1 MSTPRLEAA
10 VNLLVGIKHNYG
22 GVRTA
27 LKASI
32 AVVHQ
37 LKSQIPFFIPVN
49 QTSQGL
55 KCLTQPGDSAVRHC
69 WGCGG
74 GGSDLKRQIELFHCT
89 KYRHWSRSGVYC
101 RMKNLGDFH
110 WNMKPFF
117 AWTSLTNWQKPMTFD
132 RGRVALI
139 HYLGLYHYLK
149 PQSNVSLWVS
159 IFVLVHFLTY
169 Y

>member
-1 MSTPRLEAA
+1 MSEPRLEAA
-10 VNLLVGIKHNYG
+10 VNLFVGIKYNYG

-89 KYRHWSRSGVYC
+89 KYRH
-101 RMKNLGDFH
+101 
-110 WNMKPFF
+110 
-117 AWTSLTNWQKPMTFD
+117 
-132 RGRVALI
+132 
-139 HYLGLYHYLK
+139 
-149 PQSNVSLWVS
+149 
-159 IFVLVHFLTY
+159 
-169 Y
+169 

>member
-1 MSTPRLEAA
+1 MNVVLCCLWSFGAEKRCYWLCSVLGLGHLCVSKPRLEAA
-10 VNLLVGIKHNYG
+10 VNLLVGIKYNYG

-89 KYRHWSRSGVYC
+89 KYRHRSRSGVYC
-101 RMKNLGDFH
+101 RMKNSGGFH

-117 AWTSLTNWQKPMTFD
+117 A
-132 RGRVALI
+132 
-139 HYLGLYHYLK
+139 
-149 PQSNVSLWVS
+149 
-159 IFVLVHFLTY
+159 
-169 Y
+169 